1 MTQLDE
7 VDAELAEI
15 MASMARNEQYDT
27 GNNDSWKN
35 GWVACDQRRIIQIH
49 SLREKVWR
57 MRQAGG

>member
-15 MASMARNEQYDT
+15 MVSMARNEQYDT
-27 GNNDSWKN
+27 AYNQSWKN
-35 GWVACDQRRIIQIH
+35 GWHACDNRRIIQIH